1 MGLAERKIQQCLT
14 NLYVRCNKNGF
25 KFFPTKTQCVH
36 FCRRRGIHP
45 DPELFLNNSL
55 IPVVGEARFLGL
67 IFDKK
72 LNFKS
77 HISEVK
83 TISLKALNLLRVLS
97 NTNWGADRK
106 VLLRLYRS
114 LVRSKLDYGSIVY
127 GSTCKSYI
135 GMLDTVHRVFVF
147 V

>member
-1 MGLAERKIQQCLT
+1 M
-14 NLYVRCNKNGF
+14 
-25 KFFPTKTQCVH
+25 
-36 FCRRRGIHP
+36 
-45 DPELFLNNSL
+45 FLKNSL

-135 GMLDTVHRVFVF
+135 GMLDTVHNQGIRICLGASRTSLFANNERAIKQFGLRLENHLENVGFAQEIMAQDTIMDKP
-147 V
+147 